1 VVQSGHAHA
10 AEWQTLSE
18 LLLTYDGEAV
28 EQLTTTTVDANGRA
42 GLFVLTRTAI
52 LRQLA
57 L

>member
-1 VVQSGHAHA
+1 MVQSGHAHA